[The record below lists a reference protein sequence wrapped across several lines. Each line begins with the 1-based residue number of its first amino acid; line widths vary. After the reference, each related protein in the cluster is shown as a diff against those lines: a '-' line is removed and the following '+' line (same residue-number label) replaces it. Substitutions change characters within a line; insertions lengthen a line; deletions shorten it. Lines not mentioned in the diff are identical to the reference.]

1 MGVIFM
7 ALEELLAAEFAKITN
22 DNEKT
27 SEESTVYGTITKT
40 EDKYYVILDGSD
52 GVLTPISGSTFNY
65 AEGDRVSCT
74 IKNHSLTVTGNVT
87 QPGLTKADDI
97 EDGTIEPVKLVD
109 GSLKVGVNVEMGSDV
124 VLSWENL
131 PSDVAS
137 DNDIP
142 YVPSNIVTYTYID
155 KENVISQN
163 LKATNLTIGGSGSS
177 IDIKT
182 SDLKDDKISL
192 NYVDGSHKYQSL
204 IKAGGITLQY
214 LLNGEPRVWG
224 GLSFNEVSFGD
235 ANGNSVEI
243 KPGYIYIND
252 MQVATKSDI
261 PYIPKNIVTSGSSPS
276 FTKVYVTDPG
286 TISDERPIL
295 RWYKENG
302 QICKTSSSRR
312 LKKDIENVKDVS
324 LDPNKLYNLPVR
336 QFNYKPGT
344 LIEGE
349 KYTLQIGFIAEEVD
363 EIYPS
368 ACCYDGD
375 GNPSD
380 WGDRHLIPPMLKLI
394 QDQKKK
400 IDELEER
407 LSKLEAIVTVQ
418 NGD

>member
-7 ALEELLAAEFAKITN
+7 ALEELLASEFAKITN

-27 SEESTVYGTITKT
+27 SEESTVYGTCRKVDGKDYI
-40 EDKYYVILDGSD
+40 ELDGSD
-52 GVLTPISGSTFNY
+52 GVLTPISGSTTKY
-65 AEGDRVSCT
+65 AEGDRVSGT
-74 IKNHSLTVTGNVT
+74 IKNHSLTVTGNIT

-97 EDGTIEPVKLVD
+97 EDGTIKPIKLEE
-109 GSLKVGVNVEMGSDV
+109 GSLEVGVNVKMGENTKI
-124 VLSWENL
+124 SWGNL
-131 PSDVAS
+131 PSDVAKDS
-137 DNDIP
+137 DIP
-142 YVPSNIVTYTYID
+142 YVPNNIVTYTYID

-177 IDIKT
+177 IDIQT

-192 NYVDGSHKYQSL
+192 NYIDGSNKYQSL

-214 LLNGEPRVWG
+214 LLNGKQKAWG
-224 GLSFNEVSFGD
+224 GLSYNEVSFGD

-252 MQVATKSDI
+252 VQVATKLDI
-261 PYIPKNIVTSGSSPS
+261 PSVPKNIVTSGSSPS
-276 FTKVYVTDPG
+276 FTRVYVTSPG
-286 TISDERPIL
+286 SISNERPIL
-295 RWYKENG
+295 RWYKDNG
-302 QICKTSSSRR
+302 QICTTSSSRR
-312 LKKDIENVKDVS
+312 LKEDIENVKDVS
-324 LDPNKLYNLPVR
+324 LDPNKLYDLPVR

-394 QDQKKK
+394 QDQKKQ
-400 IDELEER
+400 IDDLEAR
-407 LSKLEAIVTVQ
+407 LAKLEAKI
-418 NGD
+418 GD

>member
-7 ALEELLAAEFAKITN
+7 ALEELLASEFAKITN
-22 DNEKT
+22 DNEKS
-27 SEESTVYGTITKT
+27 SEESTVYGTCRKVDGKDYI
-40 EDKYYVILDGSD
+40 ELDGSD
-52 GVLTPISGSTFNY
+52 GVLTPISGSTTKY
-65 AEGDRVSCT
+65 ADGDRVSGV
-74 IKNHSLTVTGNVT
+74 IKNHSLTVTGNIT

-97 EDGTIEPVKLVD
+97 EDGTIKPIKLVD

-142 YVPSNIVTYTYID
+142 YVPNNIVTYTYID

-177 IDIKT
+177 IDIQT

-192 NYVDGSHKYQSL
+192 NYIDGSNKYQSL

-214 LLNGEPRVWG
+214 LLNGEQRAWG

-252 MQVATKSDI
+252 VQVATKLDI
-261 PYIPKNIVTSGSSPS
+261 PSVPKNIVTSGSSPS
-276 FTKVYVTDPG
+276 FTRVYVTSPG
-286 TISDERPIL
+286 SISNERPIL
-295 RWYKENG
+295 RWYKDNG
-302 QICKTSSSRR
+302 QICTTSSSRR
-312 LKKDIENVKDVS
+312 LKEDIENVKDVS
-324 LDPNKLYNLPVR
+324 LDPNKLYDLPVR

-368 ACCYDGD
+368 ACCYDGN

>member
-27 SEESTVYGTITKT
+27 SGESTVYGTYRKVDGKDYI
-40 EDKYYVILDGSD
+40 ELDGSD
-52 GVLTPISGSTFNY
+52 GILTPISGSTTKY
-65 AEGDRVSCT
+65 ADGDRVSGV
-74 IKNHSLTVTGNVT
+74 IKNHSLTVTGNIT

-97 EDGTIEPVKLVD
+97 EDGTIKPIKLEE

-124 VLSWENL
+124 KLTWDNL

-137 DNDIP
+137 DSDIP
-142 YVPSNIVTYTYID
+142 YVPGNIVTYTYID
-155 KENVISQN
+155 KENVITQN
-163 LKATNLTIGGSGSS
+163 LKATNLAIGGSGSS
-177 IDIKT
+177 IDIQT
-182 SDLKDDKISL
+182 SNDKDDKISL
-192 NYVDGSHKYQSL
+192 NYTSGSSKYQSL
-204 IKAGGITLQY
+204 IHSGGISLEY
-214 LLNGEPRVWG
+214 LYNNVQSAWG
-224 GLSFNEVSFGD
+224 GLSYSEISLAD
-235 ANGNSVEI
+235 SNGNSVEI
-243 KPGYIYIND
+243 KPGYMYIND
-252 MQVATKSDI
+252 EKVATMSDI
-261 PYIPKNIVTSGSSPS
+261 PRVPSGIVTSGSSPS
-276 FTKVYVTDPG
+276 FTRVYVTSPG
-286 TISDERPIL
+286 SISNERPIL
-295 RWYKENG
+295 RWYKDNG
-302 QICKTSSSRR
+302 QICTTSSSRR
-312 LKKDIENVKDVS
+312 LKEDIENVKDVS
-324 LDPNKLYNLPVR
+324 LDPNKLYDLPVR

-368 ACCYDGD
+368 ACCYDGN

-380 WGDRHLIPPMLKLI
+380 WGDRHVIPPMLKLI